1 VYFSETGKTKRY
13 SELSESLQWNCMSP
27 TPVPGSKG
35 FGSFCPTQQEQD
47 EKKPVWQTQSGE
59 DGPRQRE
66 DGGVGGAPRR
76 MKGARRMKMLVRT
89 R

>member
-1 VYFSETGKTKRY
+1 MGINPKTSGIYPKKYAKAIVLETV
-13 SELSESLQWNCMSP
+13 
-27 TPVPGSKG
+27 VPGSKG
-35 FGSFCPTQQEQD
+35 FGSFCPTPQEQD
-47 EKKPVWQTQSGE
+47 EKKPVWETQSGE

-76 MKGARRMKMLVRT
+76 MKGARRTKMLVRT